1 MRRPYCPPCMK
12 KIAFLTLA
20 LFITLVGN
28 AQFSTGTWR
37 DHLPYTKAIDLC
49 IDKDELVWVATSSAL
64 FTFNQ
69 YDNDVQRVSKVNRLS
84 DVGITAIEY
93 IESADVV
100 LVGYEN
106 GNIDVLWSDGQYNI
120 PDIKISSVVG
130 DKSIYNIKEKNNFVY
145 LSTGFGIVVLDL
157 SRREVKSTYLI
168 GELGA
173 QVKVT
178 DVEMANDTL
187 FAATEL
193 GLQAAR
199 LDDPFIANYENWSL
213 VTNVPADSVSAL
225 EVYQNNLIGLFQ
237 SAEGT
242 SAWRKDLSNG
252 TWLSFLPNEGLHY
265 TGLWSDPEW
274 MTISG
279 TGAYRTYHFDFNA
292 NYIDANHDGIY
303 INARNAAVD
312 KWGNYWVADNYAGL
326 LFRKYNGEKTVVY
339 PTGPAQAAVRKITA
353 YNDNMWIAHGGIDDS
368 WSNNW
373 NKAPMSGFVDEHW
386 KIVAPGE
393 GINPLSGVN
402 DFMDVAVD
410 PLNNNHVMF
419 GSWEEGLVELK
430 NGNITIY
437 SPTAGNSTI
446 EGSGFTWAEG
456 WTGIAGVAYDINGVL
471 WCSNNFCNT
480 QLHSMDRNGN
490 FHGFSFT
497 PTLADNGRVGEIV
510 AAQTG
515 YVYMIVPNIGILAL
529 DYNGTLSNEND
540 DNYKLLNDEEGN
552 GGLPSKDVFCME
564 EDVDGELWVGT
575 VEGIAV
581 FYNQAAIFE
590 EEGFDAEQILIS
602 QDGNF
607 QYLLETEAVTA
618 IKIDGGNRKWVGTQN
633 SGVFLFSDDGL
644 EQIYHFTA
652 ENSPLLS
659 NNIYDIAV
667 NQSNGEV
674 FFATDKGI
682 VSFFGTA
689 TNFDLEMKDVSVYPN
704 PVRPEFE
711 GNVTIDGLAYDT
723 NVRITDLQGNLVYET
738 NSEGGRAVWNG
749 KKLNGERPASGV
761 YLVFAANS
769 DGTVD
774 NVGKITFIR

>member
-1 MRRPYCPPCMK
+1 
-12 KIAFLTLA
+12 
-20 LFITLVGN
+20 
-28 AQFSTGTWR
+28 
-37 DHLPYTKAIDLC
+37 
-49 IDKDELVWVATSSAL
+49 
-64 FTFNQ
+64 
-69 YDNDVQRVSKVNRLS
+69 
-84 DVGITAIEY
+84 
-93 IESADVV
+93 
-100 LVGYEN
+100 
-106 GNIDVLWSDGQYNI
+106 
-120 PDIKISSVVG
+120 
-130 DKSIYNIKEKNNFVY
+130 
-145 LSTGFGIVVLDL
+145 
-157 SRREVKSTYLI
+157 
-168 GELGA
+168 
-173 QVKVT
+173 
-178 DVEMANDTL
+178 
-187 FAATEL
+187 
-193 GLQAAR
+193 
-199 LDDPFIANYENWSL
+199 
-213 VTNVPADSVSAL
+213 
-225 EVYQNNLIGLFQ
+225 
-237 SAEGT
+237 
-242 SAWRKDLSNG
+242 
-252 TWLSFLPNEGLHY
+252 
-265 TGLWSDPEW
+265 
-274 MTISG
+274 
-279 TGAYRTYHFDFNA
+279 
-292 NYIDANHDGIY
+292 
-303 INARNAAVD
+303 
-312 KWGNYWVADNYAGL
+312 
-326 LFRKYNGEKTVVY
+326 
-339 PTGPAQAAVRKITA
+339 
-353 YNDNMWIAHGGIDDS
+353 
-368 WSNNW
+368 
-373 NKAPMSGFVDEHW
+373 
-386 KIVAPGE
+386 
-393 GINPLSGVN
+393 
-402 DFMDVAVD
+402 
-410 PLNNNHVMF
+410 
-419 GSWEEGLVELK
+419 
-430 NGNITIY
+430 
-437 SPTAGNSTI
+437 
-446 EGSGFTWAEG
+446 
-456 WTGIAGVAYDINGVL
+456 
-471 WCSNNFCNT
+471 
-480 QLHSMDRNGN
+480 MDRNGN